1 MDRARRQTPAPATPR
16 APRAAVPVCTAR
28 PLVVDLDGWRVVVR
42 TLAAA
47 QPAHGWTARRIP
59 HSR

>member
-1 MDRARRQTPAPATPR
+1 MPR
-16 APRAAVPVCTAR
+16 APRAAVQVCTAR